1 MRQAGLV
8 GRFERSWTR
17 PCERQILGGPMS
29 QENLEIVRRSLDH
42 WNETGEPLWELL
54 DPDVEYVIDPP
65 AWLAGTYRGHAQ
77 FKWLNSR
84 GAEIFD
90 EFRYEVDEL
99 LPAGDLVVS
108 LGRIRVRGT
117 LSGASAVQKGCGVWE
132 LRDGRIVRAR
142 MYFDREEALRD
153 AGLRE

>member
-1 MRQAGLV
+1 VDDHRGLPR
-8 GRFERSWTR
+8 GGHLSRPRRAAQLPRLDGER
-17 PCERQILGGPMS
+17 
-29 QENLEIVRRSLDH
+29 VRESG
-42 WNETGEPLWELL
+42 WNETGEPRWELL
-54 DPDVEYVIDPP
+54 DPDIEYVIDPP

-77 FKWLNSR
+77 FKWINSR

-108 LGRIRVRGT
+108 LGGIRVRGA
-117 LSGASAVQKGCGVWE
+117 LSGASAVEKGFGVWE
-132 LRDGRIVRAR
+132 VRDGRIVRIR

-153 AGLRE
+153 AGLAE